1 MKYKYEDFN
10 DYTLEESLEILRKE
24 SKKRRINA
32 NDLIIDIE
40 EELKNQD
47 ESVAK
52 CNELIQEIV
61 NRLNQDNKMVCPMCQ
76 EHYMKH
82 EEYNGTHIYICEP
95 CPFVGFELVEVKV
108 MISPILISMGLST
121 FLLTITS

>member
-10 DYTLEESLEILRKE
+10 DYTLEESLEILREE
-24 SKKRRINA
+24 SKKRRVKA
-32 NDLIIDIE
+32 DDLIIDIE

-61 NRLNQDNKMVCPMCQ
+61 DRLNQDNKNVINENGDNIEIEDNMI
-76 EHYMKH
+76 
-82 EEYNGTHIYICEP
+82 EEE
-95 CPFVGFELVEVKV
+95 
-108 MISPILISMGLST
+108 
-121 FLLTITS
+121 

>member
-10 DYTLEESLEILRKE
+10 DYTLEESLEILREE
-24 SKKRRINA
+24 SKKRRIKA
-32 NDLIIDIE
+32 DDLIIDIE

-61 NRLNQDNKMVCPMCQ
+61 DSIK
-76 EHYMKH
+76 EK
-82 EEYNGTHIYICEP
+82 NGRYEFEGVFEVRDKIV
-95 CPFVGFELVEVKV
+95 PFKRTMPKKALLSIAKVGR
-108 MISPILISMGLST
+108 
-121 FLLTITS
+121 

>member
-10 DYTLEESLEILRKE
+10 DYTLEESLEILREE
-24 SKKRRINA
+24 SKNRRIKA
-32 NDLIIDIE
+32 DDLIIDIE

-61 NRLNQDNKMVCPMCQ
+61 DRLNQDNMI
-76 EHYMKH
+76 
-82 EEYNGTHIYICEP
+82 EEE
-95 CPFVGFELVEVKV
+95 
-108 MISPILISMGLST
+108 
-121 FLLTITS
+121 

>member
-10 DYTLEESLEILRKE
+10 DYTLEESLEILREE
-24 SKKRRINA
+24 SKKRRVKA
-32 NDLIIDIE
+32 DDLIIDIE

-61 NRLNQDNKMVCPMCQ
+61 DRLNQDVYDN
-76 EHYMKH
+76 
-82 EEYNGTHIYICEP
+82 NG
-95 CPFVGFELVEVKV
+95 ELVEIEDN
-108 MISPILISMGLST
+108 MIEEE
-121 FLLTITS
+121 